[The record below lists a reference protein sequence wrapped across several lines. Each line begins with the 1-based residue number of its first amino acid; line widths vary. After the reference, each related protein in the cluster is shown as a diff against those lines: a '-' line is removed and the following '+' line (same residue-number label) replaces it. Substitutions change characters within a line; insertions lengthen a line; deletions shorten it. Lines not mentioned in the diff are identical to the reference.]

1 MWSVLK
7 KMPDG
12 TVDMSSLNL
21 KYNLIN
27 LKKIIICTGIF

>member
-12 TVDMSSLNL
+12 TADMSTLNL
-21 KYNLIN
+21 KYNLTN
-27 LKKIIICTGIF
+27 LKNLKAIIYL